1 MKKTKFKSFI
11 SENSS
16 NKKST
21 EKLLKQLGPLIPKIQ
36 NNLKACVETGVLLF
50 RGSDAHVQPFG
61 EIKNRVGRQSLTG
74 QNVFLNFFSNFYPE
88 LPNRSNSAS
97 CSTDSNDASSFGDVS
112 VVIPFDGARIASV
125 LDDFNL
131 VQVDKRKFE
140 NLDYFGRIISYTL
153 PGILETIANG
163 KSEHLHLISACDE
176 LVKAIRV
183 VSDSVVNGKE
193 EFELIDRILKA
204 ILNDKVFSD
213 FVSAPHKFDD
223 REFERKFARTFTNV
237 GYTTLTI
244 TEHEAFDTLVE
255 IRQNFNSSFI
265 EYLSYLTSKIF
276 EKIKSGSL
284 KEVLDSVDNRA
295 HEVWFEDGYVYFSRD
310 FLFDVANTLPNSTD
324 IETGSTNN
332 EASYKGY
339 DETMLQ
345 ALKSFLQ

>member
-1 MKKTKFKSFI
+1 MRKTKFKSFI
-11 SENSS
+11 FE
-16 NKKST
+16 NKKT
-21 EKLLKQLGPLIPKIQ
+21 TKDLINQLRPLIPKIQ
-36 NNLKACVETGVLLF
+36 NNLKACVDAQRLLF
-50 RGSDAHVQPFG
+50 RGSDVHDRPFG

-97 CSTDSNDASSFGDVS
+97 CSTNSNEASSFGDVS
-112 VVIPFDGARIASV
+112 VVIPFDDARIASV

-131 VQVDKRKFE
+131 VPVDKRRKFE
-140 NLDYFGRIISYTL
+140 NLEYFGRIISYTL
-153 PGILETIANG
+153 PGILKTIADG
-163 KSEHLHLISACDE
+163 KSEHLYLINACDE

-183 VSDSVVNGKE
+183 VSDSLVNGKE

-213 FVSAPHKFDD
+213 FVSVPHKFND
-223 REFERKFARTFTNV
+223 REFERKFARTFTSV

-244 TEHEAFDTLVE
+244 TEHEVFDTLLE
-255 IRQNFNSSFI
+255 IKQKFNSSFI

-284 KEVLDSVDNRA
+284 KEVLDSVDKRA
-295 HEVWFEDGYVYFSRD
+295 HEVWFEEGYVYFSRD
-310 FLFDVANTLPNSTD
+310 FLFDVATMIPSSTD
-324 IETGSTNN
+324 IEIDSADN
-332 EASYKGY
+332 EENYKGY
-339 DETMLQ
+339 DDTLLR